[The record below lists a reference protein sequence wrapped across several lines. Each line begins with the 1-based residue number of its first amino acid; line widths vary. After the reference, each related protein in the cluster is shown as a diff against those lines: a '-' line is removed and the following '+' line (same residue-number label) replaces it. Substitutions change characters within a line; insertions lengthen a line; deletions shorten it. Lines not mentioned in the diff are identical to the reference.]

1 MAEKVIIAG
10 AGLGGLSAALMLKV
24 RGFDVLILEQK
35 SQAGGKAGER
45 IQNGFRWDTGPSL
58 ITMPFVIDSLFKES
72 GARRKDYITFESIDP
87 LCRYFFPG
95 NSNSLDGSSD
105 REIMTANLSA
115 ISPGDAGNWNT
126 FLDYTQQLY
135 RLTADLFLYSPIHE
149 ARDLLTLKNLLRF
162 PSLFQID
169 AFHTMHE
176 AVSRYFKDPHIC
188 QIMDRYATY
197 VGADPWKAP
206 ATLNIIT
213 YVEYGLPV
221 EYIKGGI
228 ARLSEA
234 LVKRCNELDIDI
246 RYNSPV
252 REILHNGKRV
262 TGIRTDNE
270 HFSTSVVVANSDA
283 VTTFEKLIPEKKK
296 TTNRLAKLEPSL
308 SGLVF
313 FWGVKGTFSQL
324 AHHNIFFSKN
334 YKEEF
339 QHLFIT
345 RDISPDLTVYVAITS
360 KKDKDHA
367 PKGCENWFVL
377 VNMPYLSENQNW
389 DKWIPEIREKILE
402 KLAEFGLDIRKKI
415 MTESTLDP
423 RDMKDL
429 YGSNRG
435 SIYGISSNARS
446 TAFRRPANRSRDLKG
461 LYFCGGSSHPGGGV
475 PLVIL
480 SGKIAAE
487 LVSRYERK

>member
-1 MAEKVIIAG
+1 
-10 AGLGGLSAALMLKV
+10 
-24 RGFDVLILEQK
+24 
-35 SQAGGKAGER
+35 
-45 IQNGFRWDTGPSL
+45 
-58 ITMPFVIDSLFKES
+58 
-72 GARRKDYITFESIDP
+72 
-87 LCRYFFPG
+87 
-95 NSNSLDGSSD
+95 
-105 REIMTANLSA
+105 
-115 ISPGDAGNWNT
+115 
-126 FLDYTQQLY
+126 
-135 RLTADLFLYSPIHE
+135 
-149 ARDLLTLKNLLRF
+149 
-162 PSLFQID
+162 
-169 AFHTMHE
+169 
-176 AVSRYFKDPHIC
+176 
-188 QIMDRYATY
+188 
-197 VGADPWKAP
+197 
-206 ATLNIIT
+206 
-213 YVEYGLPV
+213 
-221 EYIKGGI
+221 
-228 ARLSEA
+228 
-234 LVKRCNELDIDI
+234 
-246 RYNSPV
+246 
-252 REILHNGKRV
+252 
-262 TGIRTDNE
+262 
-270 HFSTSVVVANSDA
+270 VVANSDA

-308 SGLVF
+308 FGLVF